1 MTGSP
6 SVWSPTVLSDGKR
19 QAQPGAT
26 SLVKPKHCPLP
37 DSMAANVLS
46 PSIAALRPAA
56 RSRVA
61 AKAAAKPVAVASS
74 EQKEVS
80 RRAALSLGAVRC
92 ASAGGAAGPCP

>member
-1 MTGSP
+1 
-6 SVWSPTVLSDGKR
+6 
-19 QAQPGAT
+19 
-26 SLVKPKHCPLP
+26 
-37 DSMAANVLS
+37 MAANTCFT

-74 EQKEVS
+74 DAKELS

-92 ASAGGAAGPCP
+92 SPVGGSRRAAGLCP